1 MPNPL
6 NVSFNLKVA
15 YDFAGIGYSSE
26 FERIENT
33 DIVLANNISETEKYF
48 RIKIT
53 IIPSNKDSIKKL
65 KRMEYLD
72 EKDQN
77 IPVLINDQYN
87 YAGEGNNYDNFI
99 EAELGRKY
107 KFRVKVE
114 FTGTDDNDYVEETN
128 YVSFTTIEKSDF
140 VEVDKI
146 QIFLDN
152 STEFG
157 KKFKSINIPMI
168 PLVFKNE
175 TKMVVSKADLL
186 KFIVKQDC
194 INPLAYYEKEY
205 VTEVFG
211 TITGKVETDYKGKAF
226 YKGSDLIDFLK
237 H

>member
-6 NVSFNLKVA
+6 NVFFTLA
-15 YDFAGIGYSSE
+15 IEYDFAGSGYSDDY
-26 FERIENT
+26 ERIENT
-33 DIVLANNISETEKYF
+33 NIVLANNRSDTEKF
-48 RIKIT
+48 FT
-53 IIPSNKDSIKKL
+53 IELSATPNDKTLIKKVN
-65 KRMEYLD
+65 RITFLD
-72 EKDQN
+72 ENEQ
-77 IPVLINDQYN
+77 PVNVLVGTVVANSSSGALVDYVK
-87 YAGEGNNYDNFI
+87 
-99 EAELGRKY
+99 AELGKKY
-107 KFRVKVE
+107 KIKAKIE
-114 FTGTDDNDYVEETN
+114 FIGTDDNTYTEETN
-128 YVSFTTIEKSDF
+128 FVSFTTIEKSDF

-186 KFIVKQDC
+186 KFIIKQDC

-211 TITGKVETDYKGKAF
+211 TIIGKVETDYKGKAF
-226 YKGSDLIDFLK
+226 YKGSDLIEFLK